1 MKNVLITGAGSGLGR
16 GTAIGLAKAGH
27 RVFATTHIWAQAT
40 DLQREVGKLGLSDR
54 LTVDKLDVLDDRDV
68 RTALRWPF
76 DTFVSNAA
84 IGDSGP
90 ISEIPVDLVRRTFET
105 NVFANLA
112 IAQQVVRKFLES
124 KIRGRI
130 VFVSSMGGMLT
141 AYGLGA
147 YCASKH
153 ALEGIAATMRDELS
167 TTGITIQTINPGAY
181 DTGFNDRMADTTYHW
196 HDDAVHLTKE
206 SDIRATFAP
215 LLKGQL
221 DPQEMIDRMVEVIG
235 TDDGLYRNVWPPSTA
250 ALIKQVQEGSWT
262 LRTGATSMIGS
273 RFLETE

>member
-16 GTAIGLAKAGH
+16 GTAIGLAKGGH

-40 DLQREVGKLGLSDR
+40 DLQRECQELGLGDR
-54 LTVDKLDVLDDRDV
+54 LTVDKLDVLDERDV
-68 RTALRWPF
+68 TRALRWPF

-105 NVFANLA
+105 NVFSNLA
-112 IAQQVVRKFLES
+112 MAQQVVRKFLES
-124 KIRGRI
+124 KTQGRI
-130 VFVSSMGGMLT
+130 VFVSSVGGIIT

-153 ALEGIAATMRDELS
+153 AVEGIAAAMRDELS
-167 TTGITIQTINPGAY
+167 TTGITVQTINPGPY

-196 HDDAVHLTKE
+196 HDDAVHLTRE
-206 SDIRATFAP
+206 SDIRANFAAIMN
-215 LLKGQL
+215 GQF
-221 DPQEMIDRMVEVIG
+221 DPQEMIDKMVEVIG
-235 TDDGLYRNVWPPSTA
+235 VDNGLYRNAWPPATET
-250 ALIKQVQEGSWT
+250 LMKQVEERAWT
-262 LRTGATSMIGS
+262 LRTATK
-273 RFLETE
+273 